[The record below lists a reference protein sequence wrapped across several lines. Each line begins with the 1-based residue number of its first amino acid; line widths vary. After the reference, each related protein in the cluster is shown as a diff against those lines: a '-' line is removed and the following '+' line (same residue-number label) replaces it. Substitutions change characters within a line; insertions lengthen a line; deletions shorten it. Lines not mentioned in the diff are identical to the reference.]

1 MSLPMYGANGLALT
15 FEQRAKED
23 RDATL
28 AAGHLCYIDVDFVN
42 IYVPGGNDVR
52 SREVTKDWLAKHLDY
67 KKAYGAWKEGQE
79 QPVNGIPLST
89 APFLSAAQVRTLQ
102 ASHVLTVEALADL
115 PDNSIERMGM
125 GASTMR
131 NQAKA
136 YLEAAEGTGKTANAI
151 AARDTKISDLERANS
166 DLKQQMGAMEGQIKA
181 LTAQMQG
188 MVGVPQQAAPPP
200 PVPRA
205 TPFMETADDEDS
217 TPLRPLDD
225 VDEAAALS
233 IESAVAAAKNK
244 PKRSK

>member
-1 MSLPMYGANGLALT
+1 MTNWSDERRRFMADMGKAGEWSAMLNTHMNRLWIENEMPQYVEEIGGMCDLQDDAEVLILGGSPRAADHLDKIEDAQNRGVPILACNGAGQWMVDKGLRPP
-15 FEQRAKED
+15 EMVIV
-23 RDATL
+23 
-28 AAGHLCYIDVDFVN
+28 IDHN
-42 IYVPGGNDVR
+42 LRCLRYLQ
-52 SREVTKDWLAKHLDY
+52 TDWLPDMTLLGQTVDPQLMKHC
-67 KKAYGAWKEGQE
+67 
-79 QPVNGIPLST
+79 
-89 APFLSAAQVRTLQ
+89 
-102 ASHVLTVEALADL
+102 EA
-115 PDNSIERMGM
+115 ER
-125 GASTMR
+125 R
-131 NQAKA
+131 P
-136 YLEAAEGTGKTANAI
+136 I
-151 AARDTKISDLERANS
+151 ERANS